1 LKKSNGGA
9 AQDKE
14 DKENKIHICQKKKQN
29 KKGYEEAGK

>member
-14 DKENKIHICQKKKQN
+14 GKENKIHICQKKK
-29 KKGYEEAGK
+29 KKGHEEAGK